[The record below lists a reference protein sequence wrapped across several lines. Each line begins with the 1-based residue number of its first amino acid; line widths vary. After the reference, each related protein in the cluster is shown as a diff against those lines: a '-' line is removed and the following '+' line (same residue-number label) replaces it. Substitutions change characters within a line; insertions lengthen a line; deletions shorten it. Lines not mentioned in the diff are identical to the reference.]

1 MLVFIV
7 LSALILTA
15 AIMLVI
21 RLLRPDFGYH
31 WLIAAVGMVLT
42 WVGILLLGFLLP
54 IRIQIGTWTPD
65 SLLANT
71 FILNLDQIS
80 WLFILGIATIS
91 LATIFT
97 DVVRARELDW
107 SNWASNLIYSAL
119 GFIALLSGNLLTFL
133 LTWTLFDFIGFLILM
148 TQIYSNETRLRL
160 VLILFSRLLGTM
172 SLLLGGVVAVS
183 GREGFM
189 LEQVSTTALVLIV
202 VAALLRIAVLPGEK
216 SLFRSPARR
225 RSMGTV
231 NRMVSAAIIFVF
243 LVRIGFEN
251 EFLEMQSTLLT
262 LILLAIGLMA
272 LLSGIFWWLAKDES
286 DGQQAWVTGMSAIVI
301 AGAIRGSGEA
311 SMAWGLAGLFSGG
324 LLFLASVRERFSLW
338 VALLGLLGI
347 STLPFTPAWNGL
359 SLFVAP
365 FGLYL
370 VLFFLT
376 IILVLLGY
384 ALHASQKLDF
394 PVGTERWIK
403 VFYPI
408 GLLVLPL
415 THFGISWIINPK
427 FGDIPLAGWLLGPL
441 ICLLASLGFFWQH
454 RGGRV
459 PQFIVKWIYSLFSL
473 NWLFV
478 FISSVFQLY
487 SRFIKFITAVLE
499 GEGGIIWALLSI
511 VLFLAILVISIGL

>member
-1 MLVFIV
+1 MFIIIV
-7 LSALILTA
+7 LGALILTA
-15 AIMLVI
+15 AIMLAI

-31 WLIAAVGMVLT
+31 WLIAAVGMVVT
-42 WVGILLLGFLLP
+42 WGGILLLRFLLP
-54 IRIQIGTWTPD
+54 IRVEIGTWEPD
-65 SLLANT
+65 SRIANSI
-71 FILNLDQIS
+71 ILNLDQIS
-80 WLFILGIATIS
+80 WPFALGIATIS

-107 SNWASNLIYSAL
+107 SNWASNLVYSAL

-133 LTWTLFDFIGFLILM
+133 LTWTLFDFFNYLILM

-160 VLILFSRLLGTM
+160 TIILFSRLLGTM
-172 SLLLGGVVAVS
+172 FLLLGGVVAVS
-183 GREGFM
+183 GREGFI
-189 LEQVSTTALVLIV
+189 LDQVSTIALVLIV
-202 VAALLRIAVLPGEK
+202 VAALLRVVVLPGER

-231 NRMVSAAIIFVF
+231 NRMVSAAIVFVF
-243 LVRIGFEN
+243 LVRIGSEN
-251 EFLEMQSTLLT
+251 ESLEMQSTLLT
-262 LILLAIGLMA
+262 LIILAIGLMA
-272 LLSGIFWWLAKDES
+272 LLSGMFWWLAKDES
-286 DGQQAWVTGMSAIVI
+286 DGRQAWVTGMSAIVI
-301 AGAIRGSGEA
+301 VGAIRGTGEA
-311 SMAWGLAGLFSGG
+311 SMAWALAALFSGG

-365 FGLYL
+365 FDLYL
-370 VLFFLT
+370 VLFLLT
-376 IILVLLGY
+376 IILFLLGY
-384 ALHASQKLDF
+384 ALHASQKQDY

-415 THFGISWIINPK
+415 THFGISWIFNPK
-427 FGDIPLAGWLLGPL
+427 PGDMPLAGWLLGPL
-441 ICLLASLGFFWQH
+441 ICLLASLGFFWLY

-459 PQFIVKWIYSLFSL
+459 PQFIVKWIYSVYFL
-473 NWLFV
+473 NWLSV
-478 FISSVFQLY
+478 FISSSFQLY
-487 SRFIKFITAVLE
+487 SRFIEFITTVLE
-499 GEGGIIWALLSI
+499 GEGGILWALLSI